1 MIVLLID
8 PRPTSNMSISSR
20 VYVVIETGIESR
32 NCHCKQ
38 SQRNNIALAERQLTY
53 FYVCL
58 CSVLQACESCDILCG
73 GAPIAKGAE
82 AVGVDVESGCCR
94 IKRIANCKQSN
105 PNTARLHTSLQPFEF
120 AILSRT

>member
-1 MIVLLID
+1 
-8 PRPTSNMSISSR
+8 MSISSR

-94 IKRIANCKQSN
+94 IKRIANCKQSKHSEIALEG
-105 PNTARLHTSLQPFEF
+105 NTWHTSMF
-120 AILSRT
+120 ALVFCCSLLSLT